1 MRVQK
6 LLWGLLGLA
15 VLLAAGIVW
24 FTTARPVVVLPRI
37 RLAPGYALTL
47 PGGEQ
52 LNSESGRGVVTLYT
66 FAYAD
71 CAERCTQLFSLMQGV
86 DAELAK
92 RPSALEPPLRYVTIT
107 VNPLEDTPDALAG
120 IELPFTT
127 KAASWTWLSGDPDA
141 VHRTAM
147 DGFGAVFARQTN
159 GSIYFEPRLTLVDGE
174 GIIRGEFSGTKLPDA
189 ATLVAYLDILYAEI
203 ENATGS
209 TRLAYEAAHFF
220 ACYPH

>member
-37 RLAPGYALTL
+37 RLAPGYALTNPAGDVL
-47 PGGEQ
+47 T
-52 LNSESGRGVVTLYT
+52 SESGRGLVTLYT
-66 FAYAD
+66 FAYAG
-71 CAERCTQLFSLMQGV
+71 CNERCTQLFGLLQSV
-86 DAELAK
+86 DEELAR
-92 RPSALEPPLRYVTIT
+92 RPPLEPALRYVTIT
-107 VNPLEDTPDALAG
+107 VNPLDDTTQALAG
-120 IELPFTT
+120 MELPFTPR
-127 KAASWTWLSGDPDA
+127 AAAWTWLSGDADA
-141 VHRTAM
+141 VRRTAM
-147 DGFGAVFARQTN
+147 DGFGAVFARQAN
-159 GSIYFEPRLTLVDGE
+159 GSIYYEPRLTLVDGE

-189 ATLVAYLDILYAEI
+189 ATLVQYLDILYAEI
-203 ENATGS
+203 QNATGS